1 MRSGEYRG
9 WQPYER
15 WRHYPCTN
23 RRHPCSWLVRGRTG
37 APREGP
43 DPMEPA
49 GAEAP
54 TVAVRHMAP
63 RHRAPAAARCR
74 APWRRR
80 LEMAR
85 RTAPVA
91 RRSAPGALRDV
102 APEGQERA
110 GGAPACYTHV
120 PGPSTGSGP
129 RPRARWPAADEAG
142 PPGRF
147 PCDRDAHHGGDRRR
161 QVGVA
166 APGSGPLV
174 AAGTAR
180 RRPPEEGTAA
190 RRAPVEPA
198 GAGRRGRSRQRGR
211 RGSP

>member
-49 GAEAP
+49 RAAAP
-54 TVAVRHMAP
+54 TVAV

-80 LEMAR
+80 LEMARRTALLEAR

-110 GGAPACYTHV
+110 GGAPACYTHE

-129 RPRARWPAADEAG
+129 RPKARWPAAGEAG
-142 PPGRF
+142 HPGHCL
-147 PCDRDAHHGGDRRR
+147 CDRDAHHGGDQRR

-166 APGSGPLV
+166 APERNPRAV
-174 AAGTAR
+174 AGTAR
-180 RRPPEEGTAA
+180 RRPPEEGTAT
-190 RRAPVEPA
+190 RRTPVEPA
-198 GAGRRGRSRQRGR
+198 GAGRRGRSRR
-211 RGSP
+211 